1 MPTDVPITSQAF
13 DDEVGDVKPKSDD
26 KSEMENIDHDYLCP
40 ICNLLLYNPVV
51 TSCSHKFCESCLAQW
66 ADVSEIT
73 QMTAVDLDER
83 PSIETARSTDIQMR
97 CPMCR
102 TRSSATPDPST
113 QRTLRHR
120 YPQLYQA
127 RAHEEEGR
135 PMCLESGASTELITI
150 YIGNSHRLHRPEDP
164 ESPNV
169 HNWTFFVRP
178 SRVDIIEEIQ
188 AFLLVLLVL
197 QVVFVLLQCLHLLWT
212 VQPFL

>member
-1 MPTDVPITSQAF
+1 MPIASQAF
-13 DDEVGDVKPKSDD
+13 DDEVGSVKPKSEDN
-26 KSEMENIDHDYLCP
+26 SEVENIDHDDLCP

-51 TSCSHKFCESCLAQW
+51 TCCSHKFCESCLAQW
-66 ADVSEIT
+66 ADVSEIM

-83 PSIETARSTDIQMR
+83 PSIEPVSSTDIQMR

-102 TRSSATPDPST
+102 TRTSAAPDPST
-113 QRTLRHR
+113 QTTLRQR

-127 RAHEEEGR
+127 RAQEEEER
-135 PMCLESGASTELITI
+135 PTSLESGASTELVTI

-164 ESPNV
+164 ESHNV

-188 AFLLVLLVL
+188 VFLLVLLVFL
-197 QVVFVLLQCLHLLWT
+197 PAAILLLQCLHLLWI
-212 VQPFL
+212 VQLFL